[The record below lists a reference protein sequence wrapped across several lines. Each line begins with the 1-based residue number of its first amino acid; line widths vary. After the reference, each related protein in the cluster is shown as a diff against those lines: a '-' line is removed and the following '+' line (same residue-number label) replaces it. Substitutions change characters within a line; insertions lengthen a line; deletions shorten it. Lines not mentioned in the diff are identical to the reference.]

1 MATEFERQNF
11 KTSLDIGGVA
21 MKKMQQIAQTL
32 YDSTPGL
39 IEGKY
44 LDFYI

>member
-11 KTSLDIGGVA
+11 KTSLDVGGAA
-21 MKKMQQIAQTL
+21 MKKMQQIAQAL

-39 IEGKY
+39 IEGNH
-44 LDFYI
+44 